1 VIRPFR
7 HLVSTSRRGAG
18 NATRLGTIANGPAS
32 IGLAGGFD
40 QFVEFAPDAIVGV
53 GAAGQI
59 VLANAQTEAL
69 FGYARAELLGQA
81 VEVLVPERFRGAHSG
96 HRSGY
101 FGDPRTRPM
110 GAKLELFGRRRDGS
124 EFPAEISLS
133 SIETDGGVLAIA
145 AVRDVSEREQARRQF
160 EQFLEF
166 APDAIVG
173 VGRSG
178 HILLANAQ
186 TEALFGYA
194 RDELLGQAVEVLV
207 PERWHDVHPRHRGGY
222 FSDPRTRP
230 MGAQLELFGRRRDG
244 SEFPAEISLSSIE
257 TDDGLLAIAAIRDIT
272 ERRALEAQ
280 LEQARRLESAR
291 EKEVLETQLNQL
303 RRLESVGQL
312 AGGIAHDF
320 NNLLGVILNYA
331 AFVAESIDDGSPVLE
346 DVDEIRRAAERGA
359 ALTRQLLIFSRR
371 EVVRPQVLD
380 ISQVVG
386 ELDKLLR
393 RALGEHISLT
403 TQFAPDLWAVEVD
416 LGQFEQVLV
425 NLAVNARDAMPN
437 GGRLI
442 LETANVELDATYREI
457 EHEVVPGRYVRL
469 TVSDTGVGMDPEV
482 AKRAFEPFFSTKPRG
497 QGTGLGLT
505 TVYGIV
511 TEAGGN
517 LKHLLRARRRDHR
530 QGPPAGQRERAGAT
544 RARQARPAGGARRD
558 GARRRGRRRRA
569 PPHRA
574 HPLRRR
580 LRRADRRR
588 RRRRAGDLRPP
599 RAADRPS
606 PHRRRHARGAR
617 SRGRPSRDGDSP
629 RRQGALHVRLH
640 PPGDRRRRPCAR
652 RGHRLRREAL
662 QRRDP
667 ADQRPRGSRRGCDLL
682 ARRLRE
688 RREQIRVVDVGGGA
702 QRRGLLGRVD
712 GLRPAGEVYAS
723 LREALSLPEPAL

>member
-7 HLVSTSRRGAG
+7 HLLSTGRRGAG

-133 SIETDGGVLAIA
+133 SIETD
-145 AVRDVSEREQARRQF
+145 
-160 EQFLEF
+160 
-166 APDAIVG
+166 
-173 VGRSG
+173 
-178 HILLANAQ
+178 
-186 TEALFGYA
+186 
-194 RDELLGQAVEVLV
+194 
-207 PERWHDVHPRHRGGY
+207 
-222 FSDPRTRP
+222 
-230 MGAQLELFGRRRDG
+230 
-244 SEFPAEISLSSIE
+244 
-257 TDDGLLAIAAIRDIT
+257 DGLLAIAAIRDIT

-331 AFVAESIDDGSPVLE
+331 AFVAESIDDGSPVLK

-517 LKHLLRARRRDHR
+517 LNIYSEPGVGTTVKVHLPASASAQAPPEPAKPDRPEGRGETVLVVEDEDGVRRLTERILSGAGYAVLTAAGGGAALEICARREQRIDLLLTDVVMPEVL
-530 QGPPAGQRERAGAT
+530 GPEVARRVTEIRPDVKVLYMSGYIHQAIGGSDPALAEDIAFVEKPFNAETLLTSVRAALGAGAT
-544 RARQARPAGGARRD
+544 Y
-558 GARRRGRRRRA
+558 
-569 PPHRA
+569 
-574 HPLRRR
+574 
-580 LRRADRRR
+580 
-588 RRRRAGDLRPP
+588 
-599 RAADRPS
+599 S
-606 PHRRRHARGAR
+606 RGACAKAASR
-617 SRGRPSRDGDSP
+617 S
-629 RRQGALHVRLH
+629 
-640 PPGDRRRRPCAR
+640 
-652 RGHRLRREAL
+652 
-662 QRRDP
+662 
-667 ADQRPRGSRRGCDLL
+667 GS
-682 ARRLRE
+682 
-688 RREQIRVVDVGGGA
+688 
-702 QRRGLLGRVD
+702 
-712 GLRPAGEVYAS
+712 
-723 LREALSLPEPAL
+723 